1 MVFPL
6 EQNTIVSIIGLIIV
20 GVPVIFGVIA
30 YNDSV
35 KLRRSEWL
43 YKLYTQFYVE
53 PNLKEIRQMI
63 DSEKGKCV
71 IEELIAKDETSLD
84 QKELDRLDQFT
95 DYCNFF
101 EFMMMLKKS
110 GILKSEDVKIMFRYY
125 LYRFSSNIIEKYL
138 MENGFKLLSKY
149 LQENHKE
156 IIQNVQK

>member
-1 MVFPL
+1 MDLPL
-6 EQNTIVSIIGLIIV
+6 EPDMLFSIIGLAAV
-20 GVPVIFGVIA
+20 VFTTIFGLIP
-30 YNDSV
+30 YYDSV

-110 GILKSEDVKIMFRYY
+110 RILKSEDVKVMFRYY